1 MTDYAVARHN
11 MVEGQIRTNRVTDPA
26 LVAALD
32 AVPREVFV
40 PKSMQAIAYVDED
53 LAIGQG
59 RYLMEPLVLARLLQA
74 AEVTSSDAVLDIGC
88 ASGYSTAVIARI
100 AGSVVGVESD
110 ARLVAE
116 ANQRLG
122 ELGMDNAAIVQ
133 GELTRGYAK
142 QAPYNVIV
150 LNGAIGY
157 VPREIADQLVEGGR
171 LAAVMRDQG
180 GVGRATL
187 MTRVG
192 GSLSSRIIFD
202 AATPDLPGFAR
213 EAGFVF

>member
-32 AVPREVFV
+32 AVPREAFV

-59 RYLMEPLVLARLLQA
+59 RHLMEPLVLARLLQA
-74 AEVTSSDAVLDIGC
+74 ADVTPSDAVLDIGC
-88 ASGYSTAVIARI
+88 ATGYSTAVIARI

-110 ARLVAE
+110 ARFVAK

-122 ELGMDNAAIVQ
+122 ELSMDNAAVVQ

-150 LNGAIGY
+150 LNGAIGR
-157 VPREIADQLVEGGR
+157 VPRDIADQLVEGGR
-171 LAAVMRDQG
+171 LVAVMRDEG
-180 GVGRATL
+180 GIGRATL

-192 GSLSSRIIFD
+192 GTLSSRIIFD

-213 EAGFVF
+213 EPGFVF

>member
-11 MVEGQIRTNRVTDPA
+11 MVEGQIRTNRVTTPA
-26 LVAALD
+26 LVAALG
-32 AVPREVFV
+32 AVPREAFV
-40 PKSMQAIAYVDED
+40 PKSMQSIAYVDED
-53 LAIGQG
+53 LAIGRG

-74 AEVTSSDAVLDIGC
+74 ADIGSSDAVLDIGC
-88 ASGYSTAVIARI
+88 ATGYSTAVIARI

-110 ARLVAE
+110 PKLVAE

-122 ELGMDNAAIVQ
+122 ELGMDNAAVVQ
-133 GELTRGYAK
+133 GELSRGYAK

-150 LNGAIGY
+150 LNGAAGH
-157 VPREIADQLVEGGR
+157 VPREVADQLVEGGR
-171 LAAVMRDQG
+171 LVAVVRDEG
-180 GVGRATL
+180 GIGRATL

-192 GSLSSRIIFD
+192 GTLSSRIIFD

-213 EAGFVF
+213 APGFVF

>member
-32 AVPREVFV
+32 AVPREAFV

-59 RYLMEPLVLARLLQA
+59 RHLMEPLVLARLLQA
-74 AEVTSSDAVLDIGC
+74 ADVTPSDAVLDIGC
-88 ASGYSTAVIARI
+88 ATGYSTAVIARI

-110 ARLVAE
+110 ARFVAE
-116 ANQRLG
+116 ANRRLG
-122 ELGMDNAAIVQ
+122 ELSMDNAAVVQ

-150 LNGAIGY
+150 LNGAIGR
-157 VPREIADQLVEGGR
+157 VPRDIADQLVEGGR
-171 LAAVMRDQG
+171 LVAVMRDEG
-180 GVGRATL
+180 GIGRATL

-192 GSLSSRIIFD
+192 GTLSSRIIFD

-213 EAGFVF
+213 EPGFVF

>member
-26 LVAALD
+26 LVSALA
-32 AVPREVFV
+32 AVPREAFV

-53 LAIGQG
+53 LSIGQG
-59 RYLMEPLVLARLLQA
+59 RHLMEPLVLARLLQV
-74 AEVTSSDAVLDIGC
+74 AEVTPSDAVLDIGC
-88 ASGYSTAVIARI
+88 ATGYSTAVIARI

-122 ELGMDNAAIVQ
+122 ELGMDNAAVVQ

-150 LNGAIGY
+150 LNGAIGG

-171 LAAVMRDQG
+171 LVAVVRDDG
-180 GVGRATL
+180 GIGRATL
-187 MTRVG
+187 MARAG
-192 GSLSSRIIFD
+192 GTLSSRIIFD

-213 EAGFVF
+213 EPGFVF